1 MVLFLLVRVIG
12 FGQQG
17 FYVPNNAKV
26 FFIGDSAGIFSDVI
40 NSGLIGLGKKAVIEF
55 KGLNWSN
62 DLSSILSDEA
72 NNGLSVSGVGGVVRF
87 SAKTFRQF
95 RVNSLSAVNCEKSV
109 LFSVTA

>member
-87 SAKTFRQF
+87 SAKTFRQYLF
-95 RVNSLSAVNCEKSV
+95 GGYNAVNRTGPV
-109 LFSVTA
+109 FSSIV